1 MGFLML
7 LIPMLVFVITIP
19 LARNLR
25 VGLKKVYL
33 FLGGFIVFAGSGT
46 SLYFAM
52 FGGDQGGISAYFFQ
66 IAVLSAYVILS
77 LVILVIAFFTPS
89 HTKENSADT

>member
-7 LIPMLVFVITIP
+7 LIPVIVFVITIP
-19 LARNLR
+19 LARKLR
-25 VGLKKVYL
+25 PRLKKVYL

-77 LVILVIAFFTPS
+77 LVILAIAFFTPN
-89 HTKENSADT
+89 HPKENSADT